1 MVLYAF
7 WFHAEAQSFPQ
18 RRKGIQRKVGG
29 RIKGFVEGRC
39 SLLFVF
45 TQRRKGAK
53 EGRKLWAKPVE
64 TRAWAGTYLRN
75 FIILRKHR
83 YAYTL
88 NLAAWLRFCFHA
100 KAQSFPQGTQ
110 RNSTESRRE
119 GEGFVEGRCP
129 PPEGD

>member
-45 TQRRKGAK
+45 TQRRKGRK
-53 EGRKLWAKPVE
+53 GRHAEKKAQIRLHAESGCIASLLVS
-64 TRAWAGTYLRN
+64 RRG
-75 FIILRKHR
+75 
-83 YAYTL
+83 
-88 NLAAWLRFCFHA
+88 A
-100 KAQSFPQGTQ
+100 KAQRKAENCGQSPWRHGL
-110 RNSTESRRE
+110 
-119 GEGFVEGRCP
+119 GRGRIY
-129 PPEGD
+129 EIL